1 MARTASFLV
10 LGADV
15 TSVQGLCEALTKDG
29 CHVVGMSFVGLM
41 SYWRNLIGKGASFRE
56 CDDRL
61 ILVPPSYGTR
71 LQLLTRAYLPAV
83 ITQCFKS
90 LAREKP
96 NDTWLILT
104 NPIAER
110 WTREVPSDRLIYWNY
125 DDYSLYDPDRAA
137 QIQIWED
144 NLLARARFVLCAS
157 RVQLARFSE
166 QFTAQASKF
175 LHFPNAVRTDWL
187 VHSARRHVEGN
198 TLGYVGNMDDRVDW
212 RFVYDTA
219 SMLPNVRFIF
229 VGGADTTCK
238 RSRSLEWVAQ
248 RERALSLRQVE
259 AVGPVSYDKIAGV
272 YQSFAVN
279 WMPYDARN
287 PFNIACCPT
296 KIFDAL
302 ATGRPFISTDIPEC
316 RAYADFISIVHSAR
330 EAKDA
335 ISSALADWDE
345 GLTTR
350 QLNFARQNDWQARA
364 TFLGGLVRSAA

>member
-137 QIQIWED
+137 PNS
-144 NLLARARFVLCAS
+144 NLGRQFVGSRTLCPVCFSRSAYS
-157 RVQLARFSE
+157 RV
-166 QFTAQASKF
+166 F
-175 LHFPNAVRTDWL
+175 LNNLQPRPPNSCISLTQCEL
-187 VHSARRHVEGN
+187 TG
-198 TLGYVGNMDDRVDW
+198 L
-212 RFVYDTA
+212 
-219 SMLPNVRFIF
+219 FI
-229 VGGADTTCK
+229 
-238 RSRSLEWVAQ
+238 R
-248 RERALSLRQVE
+248 
-259 AVGPVSYDKIAGV
+259 
-272 YQSFAVN
+272 
-279 WMPYDARN
+279 
-287 PFNIACCPT
+287 
-296 KIFDAL
+296 
-302 ATGRPFISTDIPEC
+302 
-316 RAYADFISIVHSAR
+316 
-330 EAKDA
+330 
-335 ISSALADWDE
+335 
-345 GLTTR
+345 
-350 QLNFARQNDWQARA
+350 
-364 TFLGGLVRSAA
+364 LGGT